1 MFFFDK
7 RETLETRAQR
17 LCLTPDKKIFIMDA
31 IKLLKLTSTVGTGI
45 IAGGAIYINVVEH
58 PARMELDDSQSL
70 HRQWRES
77 FDRAKF
83 LMAGTSLLPIVGGIA
98 AFAIDQTEGK
108 PWLITAIM
116 LAFNV
121 PYTAIA
127 MKPKVIDP
135 IYDYQVASKKSP
147 GEIRDTVAK
156 WNSFHKVRTVVDISA
171 LIWCV
176 YNLVYN

>member
-1 MFFFDK
+1 MFFFEK
-7 RETLETRAQR
+7 RETLESRAR
-17 LCLTPDKKIFIMDA
+17 RSRRTSDNKIFTMDA

-45 IAGGAIYINVVEH
+45 IAGGAIYINIVEH

-77 FDRAKF
+77 FDRAKL

-98 AFAIDQTEGK
+98 AFAIDQTKGK

-135 IYDYQVASKKSP
+135 IYEYEVALKKPP